1 MLNACKEDY
10 NAGRGVAREDRE
22 LPLSDVLAALHTRPA
37 SVAMIARRERMAAAA
52 ARTSA
57 YIRELRAEEA
67 IRDAMLK
74 VLDDIGEIDRV
85 VDDIKA
91 KINTVTSEYGY
102 NVEEVGGGRNVINF
116 LLSSRPAWRSRTSSD
131 RLTIARRLG
140 KLNLDTSLSQGTRRR
155 FLRVPAVADQLGEL
169 RTLAS
174 RRAALEQQPSTLAAS
189 LGLGYAADRADERAN
204 GVTNFGLEVSFH
216 VVM

>member
-1 MLNACKEDY
+1 MLNACNGDY
-10 NAGRGVAREDRE
+10 NAGRGVAREDVPT
-22 LPLSDVLAALHTRPA
+22 PLSDVLAALHTRPA

-116 LLSSRPAWRSRTSSD
+116 LLISRGSRTSSD